1 MLDNVGRAL
10 EHVGETR
17 YELAR
22 VNSQRFACYDL
33 VGKVL
38 WCLDYAEAKAEYIA
52 AIREYDRLK
61 EECV

>member
-22 VNSQRFACYDL
+22 VNSQRFAWYDL
-33 VGKVL
+33 VGK
-38 WCLDYAEAKAEYIA
+38 AEAKAEYIA
-52 AIREYDRLK
+52 AIREYDRL
-61 EECV
+61 EGEIDRGQE